1 MAKKANVQDNG
12 KFLSRKLKSYD
23 KLKMKELPEM
33 ERPYEKLKMFG
44 PEKLSNAELLAII
57 IKTGTKRETALDL
70 SNKILKLT
78 NTLGELDRKS
88 VV

>member
-33 ERPYEKLKMFG
+33 ERPYEKLK
-44 PEKLSNAELLAII
+44 K
-57 IKTGTKRETALDL
+57 
-70 SNKILKLT
+70 
-78 NTLGELDRKS
+78 
-88 VV
+88 

>member
-1 MAKKANVQDNG
+1 MTKKANVQDNG

-57 IKTGTKRETALDL
+57 IKTGTKTETALDL
-70 SNKILKLT
+70 ANKVLK
-78 NTLGELDRKS
+78 LDRKS